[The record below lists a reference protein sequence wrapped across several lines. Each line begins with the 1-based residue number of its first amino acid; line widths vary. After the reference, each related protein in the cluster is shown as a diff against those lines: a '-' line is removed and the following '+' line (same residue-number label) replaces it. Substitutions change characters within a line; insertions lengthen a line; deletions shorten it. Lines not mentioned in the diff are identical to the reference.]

1 MSSAINSMLESLIL
15 ALDLQFQKWLRAKF
29 NDATGGGA
37 YSDTSLKLR
46 DRVLKEAKVLP
57 NDIID
62 VSTFM
67 DACIDVNLMDECGKE
82 LADRFVSAKPS
93 KILTI
98 ATTGLVIAIRKSRR
112 IFVVQ

>member
-1 MSSAINSMLESLIL
+1 MSSAINSILKSLEL
-15 ALDLQFQKWLRAKF
+15 ALDLQFQKWLRAKV

-37 YSDTSLKLR
+37 YSDASLKLR
-46 DRVLKEAKVLP
+46 DRVLKEARLLP

-62 VSTFM
+62 VSSFM
-67 DACIDVNLMDECGKE
+67 DAFVDVNLMDQCGKE

-98 ATTGLVIAIRKSRR
+98 ATTGLVIAIRK
-112 IFVVQ
+112 FYDVVVH